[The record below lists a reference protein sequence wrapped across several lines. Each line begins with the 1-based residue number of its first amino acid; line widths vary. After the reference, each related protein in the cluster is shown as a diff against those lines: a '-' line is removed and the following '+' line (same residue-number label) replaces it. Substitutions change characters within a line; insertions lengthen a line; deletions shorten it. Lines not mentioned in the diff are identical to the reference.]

1 MESSEAM
8 KAYWR
13 ERKREWRA
21 KNPDKDKEYMRE
33 VRKRQKAQNEA
44 DQPTQKGASV
54 ERTE

>member
-33 VRKRQKAQNEA
+33 VRKRQKAQNEPNH
-44 DQPTQKGASV
+44 PTQEGGGAG
-54 ERTE
+54 R